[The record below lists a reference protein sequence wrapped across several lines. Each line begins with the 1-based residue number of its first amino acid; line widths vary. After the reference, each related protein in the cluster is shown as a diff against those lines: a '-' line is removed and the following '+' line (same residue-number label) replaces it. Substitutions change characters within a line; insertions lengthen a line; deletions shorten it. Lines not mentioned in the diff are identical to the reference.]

1 MLSNID
7 AQHKTNF
14 SLIQKNNLEDQQNR
28 ASIRDFFMEQD
39 STVIQTLLKQD
50 LTKYYN
56 DMQDVND
63 MKLITLDYFVPA
75 FMDKVC
81 SVYNK
86 PPIIKFDEMSDTPE
100 IDKFNALMEEV
111 DLHHILADNMVKMK
125 MHNTIM
131 VHCKY
136 NADLDRVIIEN
147 GYNVGT
153 SYVYELPEYFYEAM
167 IVVYP
172 YIDDQNNERFVV
184 WDKLRGLHYIMRDL
198 PKYDPAMRDLMG
210 EKFTVGETDDMF
222 VGDYFPFVTYR
233 YRRQNT
239 FWGNGMDSIVEL
251 IRSIN
256 ILLTVLQD
264 DTIREAIRILIMGFE
279 PTGTKDIKGR
289 IKTGIRNPIFS
300 ANAFSGDGQA
310 PTQILSANL
319 YTDDIL
325 KYIDNLVEMVSATYS
340 VESVLKSSLTQDLS
354 GIALRIKNEPLLRQ
368 WSSDIMKVRNLD
380 RQLIRKIVDCNNYHR
395 PDNQI
400 NPDLLNSMVIDYQ
413 QPQVITDEAKDYA
426 LAKLQMADG
435 VISVVDFIQRD
446 NPEMD
451 RDQAKQHI
459 LDNRAEYEE
468 IFGFASDEFDIDV
481 QEQTVDGMTE

>member
-1 MLSNID
+1 
-7 AQHKTNF
+7 
-14 SLIQKNNLEDQQNR
+14 
-28 ASIRDFFMEQD
+28 
-39 STVIQTLLKQD
+39 
-50 LTKYYN
+50 
-56 DMQDVND
+56 
-63 MKLITLDYFVPA
+63 
-75 FMDKVC
+75 MDKIC

-86 PPIIKFDEMSDTPE
+86 PPIFKFEEMRDTPD
-100 IDKFNALMEEV
+100 IDKFNDLMEEV
-111 DLHHILADNMVKMK
+111 DIHHLMSDNITKMK
-125 MHNTIM
+125 MHNTIL
-131 VHCKY
+131 VHCKW
-136 NADLDRVIIEN
+136 NADLDKIIVEN

-153 SYVYELPEYFYEAM
+153 SYVYELPEYFYDPM
-167 IVVYP
+167 IIAYP
-172 YIDDQNNERFVV
+172 YIDDNNTERFVV
-184 WDKLRGLHYIMRDL
+184 WDKMRGLHYLMREL
-198 PKYDPAMRDLMG
+198 PKYDPQARDLIG
-210 EKFTVGETDDMF
+210 EKFPIAEDSDMF
-222 VGDYFPFVTYR
+222 VGDYFPWTVFR
-233 YRRQNT
+233 YRRQNS

-340 VESVLKSSLTQDLS
+340 VESVLKAQMKQDLS

-368 WSSDIMKVRNLD
+368 WASDIMKVRNLD
-380 RQLIRKIVDCNNYHR
+380 RKLIKSVVDCNNYHR

-400 NPDLLNSMVIDYQ
+400 NPDLLSSLVIDYQ
-413 QPQVITDEAKDYA
+413 QPQVISDEASDYA
-426 LAKLQMADG
+426 LAKQQMQDG
-435 VISVVDFIQRD
+435 VISVVDYIQKA

-451 RDQAKQHI
+451 RDQARDYI
-459 LDNRAEYEE
+459 LNNKAEFEE
-468 IFGFASDEFDIDV
+468 LFGFSSDEFDIDV
-481 QEQTVDGMTE
+481 EQQTADDAE

>member
-1 MLSNID
+1 MLSNLD
-7 AQHKTNF
+7 QAHKANF
-14 SLIQKNNLEDQQNR
+14 SLIQKNNLEDAQNR

-39 STVIQTLLKQD
+39 SSVIQGLLKQD

-56 DMQDVND
+56 DNQDVDD

-75 FMDKVC
+75 FMDKIC

-86 PPIIKFDEMSDTPE
+86 PPIFKFEELRDTPD
-100 IDKFNALMEEV
+100 IDKFNKLMEEV
-111 DLHHILADNMVKMK
+111 DIHHLMSDNITKMK
-125 MHNTIM
+125 MHNTIL
-131 VHCKY
+131 VHCKH
-136 NADLDRVIIEN
+136 NSDLDKIIVEN

-153 SYVYELPEYFYEAM
+153 SYVYELPEYYYDPM
-167 IVVYP
+167 IIVYP
-172 YIDDQNNERFVV
+172 YIDDNGQERFVV
-184 WDKLRGLHYIMRDL
+184 WDKMRGLHYIMADL
-198 PKYDPAMRDLMG
+198 PKYDPQNRDLMG
-210 EKFTVGETDDMF
+210 EKFPVGERDDMF
-222 VGDYFPFVTYR
+222 VGDYFPWTVFR
-233 YRRQNT
+233 YRRQNS

-310 PTQILSANL
+310 PTEILSANL

-340 VESVLKSSLTQDLS
+340 VESVLKTQMKQDLS

-368 WSSDIMKVRNLD
+368 WASDIMKVRNLD
-380 RQLIRKIVDCNNYHR
+380 RQLIRKIVECNNYHR

-400 NPDLLNSMVIDYQ
+400 NVDLLNNLVIDYQ
-413 QPQVITDEAKDYA
+413 QPQVITDETADYA
-426 LAKLQMADG
+426 LAKQKMADG
-435 VISVVDFIQRD
+435 VISIIDYVQKQ

-451 RDQAKQHI
+451 RDQAREFLIANK
-459 LDNRAEYEE
+459 NEFEE
-468 IFGFASDEFDIDV
+468 MFGFSSDEFDIDV
-481 QEQTVDGMTE
+481 EQQTADDAE